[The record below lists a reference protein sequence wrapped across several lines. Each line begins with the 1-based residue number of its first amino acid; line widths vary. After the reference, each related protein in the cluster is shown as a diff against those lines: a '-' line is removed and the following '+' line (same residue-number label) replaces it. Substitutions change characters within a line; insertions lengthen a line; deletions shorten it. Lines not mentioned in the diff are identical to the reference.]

1 MSQTILVV
9 DDDDLIRTMVTHFLK
24 NDGYTVITAANG
36 ATALDL
42 FKKESP
48 ALVVLDIAMPS
59 MSGIDVAKEI
69 RAMQKRDQS
78 SRTPIIMLT
87 AYARSFFLSASSE
100 AGVDSYLTKPITGDK
115 LLEHV
120 HRFVGA
126 ATPKSE
132 NGDSA

>member
-9 DDDDLIRTMVTHFLK
+9 DDDDLIRTMVMHVLK
-24 NDGYTVITAANG
+24 RAGYNVIMAADGAAG
-36 ATALDL
+36 LDL
-42 FKKESP
+42 FKKENP
-48 ALVVLDIAMPS
+48 ALVVLDIAMPA

-69 RAMQKRDQS
+69 RAIQTREKLPH
-78 SRTPIIMLT
+78 TPIIMLT

-100 AGVDSYLTKPITGDK
+100 AGVDSYLTKPIKVEK

-120 HRFVGA
+120 HRFLGEA
-126 ATPKSE
+126 SPNAE

>member
-9 DDDDLIRTMVTHFLK
+9 DDDDLIRTMVTHFLQH
-24 NDGYTVITAANG
+24 DGYTVITAANG
-36 ATALDL
+36 QSALDL
-42 FKKESP
+42 FKKEKP
-48 ALVVLDIAMPS
+48 ALVVLDIAMPA

-69 RAMQKRDQS
+69 RAMQQRDQS
-78 SRTPIIMLT
+78 PRTPIIMLT

-100 AGVDSYLTKPITGDK
+100 AGVDSYLTKPITGPK

-120 HRFVGA
+120 HRFVGPA
-126 ATPKSE
+126 IPKSD